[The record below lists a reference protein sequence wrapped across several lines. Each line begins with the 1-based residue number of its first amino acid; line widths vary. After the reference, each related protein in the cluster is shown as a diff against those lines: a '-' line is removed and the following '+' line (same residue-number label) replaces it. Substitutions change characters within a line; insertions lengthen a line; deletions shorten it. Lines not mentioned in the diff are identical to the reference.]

1 MSSKVSLDSSSLDRD
16 GYIVIANVLSPD
28 EIAAMNSAID
38 ELYAKAKE
46 DPLFRT
52 GGTLHLDGLKEMG
65 APFDRAWTN
74 EGVVDAVTHLLGSD
88 YLMPRAHLRAPLAG
102 EGAQS
107 LHADYHMMPLD
118 GGHYVATM
126 IVAID
131 AFTPD
136 NGATRVVPGSHKQL
150 KLNAPKDHD
159 SPHPEQRIIEMG
171 AGSALVFSGH
181 LWHSGTRNRSGAP
194 RRALQIIFTRPDVRQ
209 FS

>member
-1 MSSKVSLDSSSLDRD
+1 MEKPDRSCLSALDRD
-16 GYIVIANVLSPD
+16 GYIVIENVLTPAD
-28 EIAAMNSAID
+28 LAAMNVAID

-74 EGVVDAVTHLLGSD
+74 AMVTEAVTCLLGTDFQMS
-88 YLMPRAHLRAPLAG
+88 RAHLRAPLAG

-107 LHADYHMMPLD
+107 LHADYHTMPAD

-126 IVAID
+126 IVAVD
-131 AFTPD
+131 PFTAD
-136 NGATRVVPGSHKQL
+136 NGATRVVPGSQKQL

-159 SPHPEQRIIEMG
+159 SPHPQQRIIEMN

-181 LWHSGTRNRSGAP
+181 LWHSGTRNRTGAS
-194 RRALQIIFTRPDVRQ
+194 RRALQVIFTRPDARH

>member
-1 MSSKVSLDSSSLDRD
+1 MSSRVSQDFSTLDRD
-16 GYIVIANVLSPD
+16 GYMVIEQVLTSGD
-28 EIAAMNSAID
+28 VAEMNAAID
-38 ELYAKAKE
+38 TLYARAKE

-74 EGVVDAVTHLLGSD
+74 ARVVEAVTHLLGPD
-88 YLMPRAHLRAPLAG
+88 HLMPRAHLRAPLAG

-107 LHADYHMMPLD
+107 LHADYHSLPPD
-118 GGHYVATM
+118 GGNFIATV

-131 AFTPD
+131 PFTAD
-136 NGATRVVPGSHKQL
+136 NGATRVAPGSHKQL
-150 KLNAPKDHD
+150 RLNAPKDHD
-159 SPHPEQRIIEMG
+159 SPHPEQRIIEMK

-181 LWHSGTRNRSGAP
+181 LWHSGTRNHSGAS
-194 RRALQIIFTRPDVRQ
+194 RRALQITFTRPDARQ

>member
-1 MSSKVSLDSSSLDRD
+1 MSSKASPDYSALDRD
-16 GYIVIANVLSPD
+16 GYVVIEGVLTPD
-28 EIAAMNSAID
+28 DIASMSVAID

-65 APFDRAWTN
+65 SPFDRAWTN
-74 EGVVDAVTHLLGSD
+74 ASVVDAVAHLLGPE
-88 YLMPRAHLRAPLAG
+88 YLMPRAHLRAPLTG

-107 LHADYHMMPLD
+107 MHADYHMLPAD
-118 GGHYVATM
+118 GGHFVATM
-126 IVAID
+126 IVAVD
-131 AFTPD
+131 PFTSD

-159 SPHPEQRIIEMG
+159 SPHPEQRIIEMRV
-171 AGSALVFSGH
+171 GSALVFSGH
-181 LWHSGTRNRSGAP
+181 LWHSGTRNHSGAS